1 MESPARGKH
10 PEHLRSKV
18 MNRKYLVAGL
28 MNLVV
33 VILCAAVAIG
43 VVAAVHWLLDRVWP
57 DAGPHSRL
65 LFCVFA
71 PFAVVLFAFLLAQV
85 GRLADREAVSDVLG
99 RRLTP
104 G

>member
-1 MESPARGKH
+1 MI
-10 PEHLRSKV
+10 
-18 MNRKYLVAGL
+18 RKYLIAGL
-28 MNLVV
+28 INLVV

-43 VVAAVHWLLDRVWP
+43 VVVAVHWLLDRMWP

-65 LFCVFA
+65 LFSAFA
-71 PFAVVLFAFLLAQV
+71 PLGVVLFAFLLAQV
-85 GRLADREAVSDVLG
+85 GRLADRVPVPDWLG